1 MIQDPNSNHQF
12 AIPNKLLKKASSW
25 SESSSN
31 PGSDSK
37 NVNNENYMPK
47 SKAVKGKFIFD
58 PEHGG
63 GRRRRDRKLQRI
75 TQEPNEDKIGY
86 DHIKDFKRRID

>member
-1 MIQDPNSNHQF
+1 MAGIGFIGLSLYLF
-12 AIPNKLLKKASSW
+12 MKK
-25 SESSSN
+25 N